1 MNFNHE
7 KMRKTSFKYLPK
19 ILLGLIPIIFFVIF
33 YFLPVSAIFTRA
45 IELASNQIK
54 LDQLIP
60 RIWQPLRF
68 SVWQAFLSTFF
79 TALLG
84 IPAAYIFARFKFPGK
99 SLMRIITTIPFIM
112 PTVVV
117 AAGFNAFIGP
127 NGWLN
132 VFLMKIFN
140 LGDPPIAIINTLA
153 AIILAHVFYNTTVFI
168 RVIGGAWAQL
178 DRKLEYASGSLGASR
193 IKTFLKITLPLLR
206 PAFISAFLL
215 VFLFDFTSFAVILML
230 GGPGFATLEVEIYTQ
245 ALHLLNLPMAGLLS
259 GIQLIFTLL
268 LTSIYSWTN
277 HGRIF
282 QLTARDPNEVE
293 KKPDSLIEKLMIISI
308 ILLLSVILIL
318 PLLSLVIRSFTQINS
333 ISAEGEHLDFQFTLQ
348 YYQHLFVNER
358 QSIFYVPPVT
368 AIQNSFVIGLITV
381 IFALLLGYLASRTL
395 SMNTKFVRIYDA
407 LLMLPLG
414 TSAVTLGLGFLL
426 VFNKPPID
434 VRSFPLLI
442 PIAHTLVGLPFVI
455 RIIQPALVSIPEM
468 YTQSAA
474 LLGASPWKIWLNIE
488 LPILSRAF
496 VSAGIFAFTIS
507 IGEFGATTFLSRPD
521 LPTIP
526 IAIYRYLSQP
536 GVMNYGQAMAMATIL
551 MVICA
556 MAIFLVERL
565 RLPGIS
571 DF

>member
-1 MNFNHE
+1 MKLNQE
-7 KMRKTSFKYLPK
+7 DIRKTLIRNFSK
-19 ILLGLIPIIFFVIF
+19 ILLGFVPLVFFVLF
-33 YFLPVSAIFTRA
+33 YFLPISAIFTRA
-45 IELASNQIK
+45 VELASDQF
-54 LDQLIP
+54 DFYQLIP

-68 SVWQAFLSTFF
+68 SVWQAVLSTLF
-79 TALLG
+79 TAMLG

-99 SLMRIITTIPFIM
+99 SLMRILTTIPFIM

-132 VFLMKIFN
+132 VLLMKIFN
-140 LGDPPIAIINTLA
+140 LADAPIVIINTLA

-193 IKTFLKITLPLLR
+193 FRTFFEITFPLLR

-215 VFLFDFTSFAVILML
+215 VFLFDLTSFAVILML

-245 ALHLLNLPMAGLLS
+245 ALYFLNLPMAGLLS
-259 GIQLIFTLL
+259 GIQLIFTLI
-268 LTSIYSWTN
+268 LTSFYSWTN
-277 HGRIF
+277 HRRTI

-293 KKPDSLIEKLMIISI
+293 KKPESHLEKMMIISI
-308 ILLLSVILIL
+308 LLLLSVILIL

-333 ISAEGEHLDFQFTLQ
+333 IGVGGEGFTLQFTLQ
-348 YYQHLFVNER
+348 YYRQLFVNER
-358 QSIFYVPPVT
+358 QSIFYVPPGA
-368 AIQNSFVIGLITV
+368 AILNSFMIGLITV
-381 IFALLLGYLASRTL
+381 VFALLLGFLASRTL
-395 SMNTKFVRIYDA
+395 STHTKFVRIYDA

-426 VFNKPPID
+426 VFNRPPID

-442 PIAHTLVGLPFVI
+442 PIAHTLVGLPFVV
-455 RIIQPALVSIPEM
+455 RILQPALVSIPAM

-474 LLGASPWKIWLNIE
+474 LLGASPWKVWKNIE
-488 LPILSRAF
+488 FPILSRAF
-496 VSAGIFAFTIS
+496 ISAGIFAFTIS
-507 IGEFGATTFLSRPD
+507 IGEFGATTFLTRPD

-536 GVMNYGQAMAMATIL
+536 GVLNYGQAMAMATIL

-556 MAIFLVERL
+556 SAIFLVERL